1 MISKE
6 KEDLIKSKNLLKK
19 EMIEIVKMK
28 ESFKKENGNWKKN
41 NDILNKGIEDSK
53 KTIYLLTNENDN

>member
-19 EMIEIVKMK
+19 EMIEIEKMK
-28 ESFKKENGNWKKN
+28 ESFKKENIN
-41 NDILNKGIEDSK
+41 
-53 KTIYLLTNENDN
+53 

>member
-28 ESFKKENGNWKKN
+28 ESFKKENSNWKK
-41 NDILNKGIEDSK
+41 IM
-53 KTIYLLTNENDN
+53 IY